1 MDKNIK
7 KPTLTAQEEELC
19 QLFVNGGV
27 KFAGKHTPCYREVF
41 KEDSSKVYVAA
52 RKVFA
57 RPQVMARIKELV
69 EEVDNDTEKIAI
81 KLQIVETL
89 KAVMEETSDSSYT
102 DKFGIKLSPA
112 PLRAVSVN
120 AAKTLMEIYPVKYSG
135 ESKGKNEAAT
145 GVTFNVIVP
154 MPVQIT
160 KEEDDNET

>member
-1 MDKNIK
+1 MEKDTK

-27 KFAGKHTPCYREVF
+27 KFAGKYTPCYREVF
-41 KEDSSKVYVAA
+41 KDESPKAYVAG

-69 EEVDNDTEKIAI
+69 EEVNNDTGKIAI

-112 PLRAVSVN
+112 PLRSVSVN
-120 AAKTLMEIYPVKYSG
+120 AARALMDIYPVKHSG
-135 ESKGKNEAAT
+135 DSKGKSEVNG

-154 MPVQIT
+154 APIQIK
-160 KEEDDNET
+160 KEEDESEV